1 MFALFAVF
9 LILHTIARCITF
21 AAVAR
26 LVRYICTHSSYV
38 IYSPYV
44 VTLAAIAVR
53 SVLYMFFISVKYA
66 TYFTCVMLV
75 EVDMFAAVAIFST
88 FAKLDIRHLL
98 LARLSELFWAIL
110 EHPSTSWEALG
121 TPGEPLGRLLK
132 PSWKPFG
139 GTWGPIGRS

>member
-1 MFALFAVF
+1 MHY
-9 LILHTIARCITF
+9 IC
-21 AAVAR
+21 AVAR
-26 LVRYICTHSSYV
+26 LVRYICTHSPYV

-98 LARLSELFWAIL
+98 LPRLLESFWAIL
-110 EHPSTSWEALG
+110 RPPRLLGAPLGPSW
-121 TPGEPLGRLLK
+121 EPLGSLLE
-132 PSWKPFG
+132 PS
-139 GTWGPIGRS
+139 